1 MGGRQTG
8 RVTSPLSAGSA
19 ARGVVRLLNTSA
31 GRVLCLAGQVDEPVV
46 AAFLQRYGR
55 EPARVDRIEA
65 GSVTSLS
72 PPALDLVLDHLD
84 AAELAGR
91 PVVVHRSP
99 RVAQLLTAARA
110 AQEPWAGTTARA

>member
-1 MGGRQTG
+1 
-8 RVTSPLSAGSA
+8 VTSPLSAGSA
-19 ARGVVRLLNTSA
+19 ARGVVRLLNTTA
-31 GRVLCLAGQVDEPVV
+31 GRALCLAGQVDEAVV

-72 PPALDLVLDHLD
+72 PPALDLVLDHLR

-91 PVVVHRSP
+91 PVTVLRSP
-99 RVAQLLTAARA
+99 LVERLLATGRA
-110 AQEPWAGTTARA
+110 AQEPLTGSATRP

>member
-1 MGGRQTG
+1 
-8 RVTSPLSAGSA
+8 VTSPSSAGSA
-19 ARGVVRLLNTSA
+19 ARGVVRLLNTSG
-31 GRVLCLAGQVDEPVV
+31 GRVLCLAGQVDETVV

-72 PPALDLVLDHLD
+72 APALDLVLDHLH

-91 PVVVHRSP
+91 AVPVLRSP
-99 RVAQLLTAARA
+99 LVERLLATARA
-110 AQEPWAGTTARA
+110 AQAACAGTTARA